1 MNGRRSRTLGRT
13 ERKDD
18 PMKAAVLTKFGA
30 PLSIR
35 TVPDPVPGTGEVLVD
50 VVATSVIPYAGE
62 VISGE
67 RGFQLTLPI
76 TLGAGAVGRVRA
88 VGPDSTRLQVG
99 DWVLCDPTIR
109 SRDDAITPDIMLQ
122 GWSARGAGGLRLQ
135 DYVGNGSFAEQ
146 LLVPTENAVPLGS
159 IDPVDAG
166 RWAAAATVCLVPYG
180 GLLAAE
186 LQAGE
191 TVLIS
196 GATGNFGSAGVAV
209 ALAMGAATVIAPGR
223 DEKMLAELENRF
235 GSRVRTVRLGG
246 TQEMLDAAPG
256 PIDVVL
262 DLLPPSAGNEP
273 VRAAAMTV
281 REYGRVVLMGGVQD
295 DISLPYRWLM
305 RNSITLRGQWL
316 HPRTANRRF
325 IELVR
330 SGLLDLNHF
339 DVTEFALDDIA
350 EAVEHAATSGRFTAT
365 VIRP

>member
-1 MNGRRSRTLGRT
+1 
-13 ERKDD
+13 
-18 PMKAAVLTKFGA
+18 MKAAVLTKFGA
-30 PLSIR
+30 PLTVR

-50 VVATSVIPYAGE
+50 VVAASVIPYTGE

-67 RGFQLTLPI
+67 RGFQLNLPI

-88 VGPDSTRLQVG
+88 VGPDSTRLKVG

-109 SRDDAITPDIMLQ
+109 SRDDALTPDIMLQ
-122 GWSARGAGGLRLQ
+122 GWSARGDGGLRLQ
-135 DYVGNGSFAEQ
+135 GYVGNGSFAEQ

-159 IDPVDAG
+159 FDPADAG
-166 RWAAAATVCLVPYG
+166 RLAAAATVGLVPYG

-186 LQAGE
+186 LQPGE

-235 GSRVRTVRLGG
+235 GSRVRTVVLGG
-246 TQEMLDAAPG
+246 TQEMLDA
-256 PIDVVL
+256 
-262 DLLPPSAGNEP
+262 
-273 VRAAAMTV
+273 V
-281 REYGRVVLMGGVQD
+281 RERGRVVLMGGVQD
-295 DISLPYRWLM
+295 DIALPYRWLM

-325 IELVR
+325 IELIR
-330 SGLLDLNHF
+330 SGLLDLNQF

-350 EAVEHAATSGRFTAT
+350 DAVKHAATSGRFTAT